1 MAPKRSPPRRQSDQM
16 GLHNRTGAA
25 TGERGPDGFDVD
37 AYEEHFHHNR
47 NFKNSQQG
55 DCPSRIGLED
65 AFSRACCSLTPDR
78 LRALRRAGVPEA
90 ALFNPLMVGVAPISP
105 HRGGLFDIVD
115 DGDLAILV
123 PAGEHNGLNWQLE
136 DIVAFRLDRP
146 ERWWRRRGVADVLGR
161 VDGFSVEPRRLHRHP
176 LDWLKDAGHGLCVL
190 NWKLDP
196 VDLLMGAGRL
206 VADQHI
212 AKKLRAA
219 VHRAAAESV
228 GNLIYG

>member
-1 MAPKRSPPRRQSDQM
+1 MIA
-16 GLHNRTGAA
+16 
-25 TGERGPDGFDVD
+25 
-37 AYEEHFHHNR
+37 
-47 NFKNSQQG
+47 
-55 DCPSRIGLED
+55 LED
-65 AFSRACCSLTPDR
+65 EFSAAVCNINSERLAA
-78 LRALRRAGVPEA
+78 LRAAGVPDA
-90 ALFNPLMVGVAPISP
+90 VFGDHLVGMAPIET

-115 DGDLAILV
+115 DGDLAVLV
-123 PAGEHNGLNWQLE
+123 PAGEHDGLNWQLH
-136 DIVAFRLDRP
+136 DIVAFHLDKP
-146 ERWWRRRGVADVLGR
+146 ERWWRQRCVADVLGR

-219 VHRAAAESV
+219 VHRAAAASV
-228 GNLIYG
+228 GNLIHG

>member
-1 MAPKRSPPRRQSDQM
+1 MVGMAPIE
-16 GLHNRTGAA
+16 T
-25 TGERGPDGFDVD
+25 
-37 AYEEHFHHNR
+37 
-47 NFKNSQQG
+47 
-55 DCPSRIGLED
+55 
-65 AFSRACCSLTPDR
+65 
-78 LRALRRAGVPEA
+78 
-90 ALFNPLMVGVAPISP
+90 

-115 DGDLAILV
+115 DGDLAVLV
-123 PAGEHNGLNWQLE
+123 PAGEHDGLNWQLH
-136 DIVAFRLDRP
+136 DIVAFHLDKP
-146 ERWWRRRGVADVLGR
+146 ERWWRQRGVADVLGR

-219 VHRAAAESV
+219 VHRAAAASV
-228 GNLIYG
+228 GNLIHG